1 MKQKQRRSTVCH
13 NCGSPLE
20 ESYNFCPVCGQSN
33 TDNNITFWVL
43 MKEFVDNYLGLDS
56 KMAHSTL
63 PFLFNPGALT
73 NRFNEGRI
81 KHFIHPVRLY
91 LVMSLFYFFT
101 ISYLLSSFD
110 LRSFEDEA
118 ELTNATLNELRYN
131 NDFDFLSDS
140 TKLSLLSDSLTQRY
154 SNVESFEELFDS
166 LRNSPDSEELRDL
179 TVSLTGIELPDEDE
193 ESFIDRMHRLARD
206 KRRVSDEAFL
216 DSLRGSNDGGF
227 DSAFFSSSQIEH
239 LTKQT
244 RKIFENDQGFKTFV
258 LGNLPFMMFI
268 LIPLFAGILKLLY
281 ARRKHLYIKHVVH
294 ALHIHSF
301 VYLLYGLGLLIIFK
315 LISPETEGY
324 EAWRGILGGVF
335 FIITTTYAYISFL
348 KVYKQGWFKTLLKF
362 WIVGFIYGFLLNTF
376 FFLEIGISF
385 WYY

>member
-1 MKQKQRRSTVCH
+1 
-13 NCGSPLE
+13 
-20 ESYNFCPVCGQSN
+20 
-33 TDNNITFWVL
+33 

-56 KMAHSTL
+56 KMAHSAL

-101 ISYLLSSFD
+101 ISYLLSGFD
-110 LRSFEDEA
+110 LRTFEDEA
-118 ELTNATLNELRYN
+118 ELTSATINELRY
-131 NDFDFLSDS
+131 DDDLEFLSDS
-140 TKLSLLSDSLTQRY
+140 TKMSLLGDSLAARFT
-154 SNVESFEELFDS
+154 NVQTFNQLFDS
-166 LRNSPDSEELRDL
+166 LKTTPELEELKDMEI
-179 TVSLTGIELPDEDE
+179 SLAGIELPGEDE
-193 ESFIDRMHRLARD
+193 EKFIDKMHRLARN
-206 KRRVSDEAFL
+206 RRVTDEAFL
-216 DSLRGSNDGGF
+216 DSLRGRNSEDSPF
-227 DSAFFSSSQIEH
+227 DTTFFSASQIEH

-244 RKIFENDQGFKTFV
+244 RKIFENDQGFKNFV

-301 VYLLYGLGLLIIFK
+301 VYLLYGLGLLLIFK
-315 LISPETEGY
+315 LISSNVENY
-324 EAWRGILGGVF
+324 EAWRSILGLVF
-335 FIITTTYAYISFL
+335 FVITTTYAYISFL
-348 KVYKQGWFKTLLKF
+348 KVYKQGWFKSLIKF
-362 WIVGFIYGFLLNTF
+362 WIVGAIYGFLLNTF